1 MRRGDIPRSLK
12 FRAFVSVDI
21 SPSEALVALLD
32 QLREGDPKL
41 KVVKSSNLH
50 VTLKFLGDT
59 DEGMVEDIVRTI
71 EESVKGVG
79 PFSVR
84 LQGMGAFPSL
94 SNIRVVWVG
103 IEDGRWLAEMADTI
117 DDSFAQLGFK
127 REKRAFRPHL
137 TVARARG
144 TAGDVVG
151 DIIAANTAT
160 DYGEYRIDRVALK
173 KSVLTPHGPIYS
185 DVRTVALS

>member
-1 MRRGDIPRSLK
+1 MK

-21 SPSEALVALLD
+21 SPNEALVALLD

-59 DEGMVEDIVRTI
+59 DEGMVEDIVGTM
-71 EESVKGVG
+71 EESAKGVG

-94 SNIRVVWVG
+94 SSMRVVWVG
-103 IEDGRWLAEMADTI
+103 IEDGKRLAEMADKM
-117 DDSFAQLGFK
+117 DGLFAQLGFK

-144 TAGDVVG
+144 TAGAVVG
-151 DIIAANTAT
+151 DIIAASTAT
-160 DYGEYRIDRVALK
+160 DYGEYRVDRVALK

-185 DVRTVALS
+185 DVKTVTLS

>member
-1 MRRGDIPRSLK
+1 MK

-21 SPSEALVALLD
+21 SPNEALVALLD

-59 DEGMVEDIVRTI
+59 DEGMVEDIVGTM
-71 EESVKGVG
+71 EESAKGVG

-94 SNIRVVWVG
+94 SSMRVVWVG
-103 IEDGRWLAEMADTI
+103 IEDGKRLAEMADKM
-117 DDSFAQLGFK
+117 DGLFAQLGFK

-144 TAGDVVG
+144 TAGVVIG

-160 DYGEYRIDRVALK
+160 DYGEYRVDHVALK

-185 DVRTVALS
+185 DVKTVTLS